1 MTHRHKRVGDGH
13 ACLAGQVIVATSR
26 KPQRLV
32 SCRAWLMARRHF
44 GGGDQLDAFQHACNQ
59 RRRDAVIAEA
69 ALARYDQKPCGNKL
83 AQVAARSR
91 TGDIGAISKFSGGQG
106 LAAHEG
112 GKHSRPC
119 GITDQRGNFDQ
130 ICIHRAILSP
140 GPQARQPVTVRHR
153 PKRSRATTAN
163 CAAKMQSNLE
173 AEMKRT
179 PIRVEPIS
187 TYLERRRKGP
197 IYPVIVAGE
206 TVYVSGLPPFD
217 PQTGE
222 IKRVPFARQ
231 AELVLEQMKL
241 CLETAGSSLDRVL
254 KCNVYC
260 TPDESHFSIFN
271 DIYSRYVPADAPA
284 RIFLHVPSWPG
295 PFDIEI
301 DCVAAI

>member
-1 MTHRHKRVGDGH
+1 MHDN
-13 ACLAGQVIVATSR
+13 
-26 KPQRLV
+26 
-32 SCRAWLMARRHF
+32 WERRS
-44 GGGDQLDAFQHACNQ
+44 DNA
-59 RRRDAVIAEA
+59 I
-69 ALARYDQKPCGNKL
+69 
-83 AQVAARSR
+83 
-91 TGDIGAISKFSGGQG
+91 AIS
-106 LAAHEG
+106 
-112 GKHSRPC
+112 
-119 GITDQRGNFDQ
+119 
-130 ICIHRAILSP
+130 
-140 GPQARQPVTVRHR
+140 
-153 PKRSRATTAN
+153 
-163 CAAKMQSNLE
+163 E

-197 IYPVIVAGE
+197 IYPVTVAGE

-231 AELVLEQMKL
+231 SELVLEQMRR
-241 CLETAGSSLDRVL
+241 CLEVAGSSLDRVL

-271 DIYSRYVPADAPA
+271 DIYSRYFPTEAPA

-301 DCVAAI
+301 DCVATI